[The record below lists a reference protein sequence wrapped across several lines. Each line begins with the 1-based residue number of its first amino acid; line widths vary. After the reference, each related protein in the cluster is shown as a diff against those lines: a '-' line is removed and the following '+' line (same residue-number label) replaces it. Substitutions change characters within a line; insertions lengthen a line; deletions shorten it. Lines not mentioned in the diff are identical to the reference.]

1 MTFSIGHRAR
11 AACAIGVAALL
22 LAACGD
28 DDDEGDSASASRDGG
43 VVSIRSVDGTDVL
56 ADTRG
61 RTLYTADVEEGGRIL
76 CTDGCTSF
84 WDPVPASA
92 AESESASAALDV
104 KFGVIERPE
113 GGRQLTFMGIPLYRF
128 TEEGPGQLEGDGFI
142 DTFEGTRFEWLAAT
156 PGDDAESAGSSAPSS
171 PY

>member
-1 MTFSIGHRAR
+1 MTLTIRHTAR
-11 AACAIGVAALL
+11 AACAIAAAALL
-22 LAACGD
+22 LAACGGD
-28 DDDEGDSASASRDGG
+28 DDGDSASAGGADGG

-56 ADTRG
+56 ADARG

-84 WDPVPASA
+84 WDPGAASA

-104 KFGVIERPE
+104 DLGVIERPE
-113 GGRQLTFMGIPLYRF
+113 GGRQLTYMGLPLYRF
-128 TEEGPGQLEGDGFI
+128 TEEGPGQLDGDGFV
-142 DTFEGTRFEWLAAT
+142 DVFEGTRFEWLAAT
-156 PGDDAESAGSSAPSS
+156 AGGAESAGSSAPSS